1 MTRDSPRRSPWLLAT
16 APFRTGDRRTLMST
30 LTERPGLNAPMGPNG
45 HPLPPARTVRYNPS
59 GAELQALTSRM
70 PQARRTSFSNYNVQT
85 RVVSRSKE
93 STYLVT
99 DDASETTGKAI
110 SRAEGARIAALQDAY
125 IAAQPMLVIDGFIGN
140 DLEQRSRVRLYIE
153 EANANIAGMQQQ
165 LYFPPD
171 APADE
176 WLPELSMIYTPNLTM
191 PGYPDDRM
199 IAVDLEAGVT
209 RVMNSDYFGESKKG
223 GLRMWN
229 ALVYERGGLAM
240 HAGCKVVPTDGGE
253 RTMLII
259 GLSGTG
265 KTTTTFTRQN
275 NSQPV
280 QDDFI
285 GLFAGGKVV
294 GTENGCFAKTFGLDP
309 AHEPAIHGAVVK
321 PDAYLEN
328 VSQHEEGGPVDFFD
342 TSYTKNGRAT
352 FPMAS
357 LGIWRDPREIGPVNH
372 LLILNRN
379 DNIIPAVARLS
390 REQAAAY
397 FMLGET
403 QGTSAGG
410 AAEEG
415 RALRVPGTNPFYP
428 HRDEQQANRFHD
440 LMGSCDFDVFLLN
453 TGRVGGG
460 DGDARSKKVAIEH
473 SGAIVKAIA
482 EGTISWERD
491 PDFGYEVASALPGL
505 EDLELLQ
512 PRRLYERTGRAAE
525 YAAWVERL
533 RRERVEFLER
543 YAGLLPG
550 IVDAIR

>member
-1 MTRDSPRRSPWLLAT
+1 
-16 APFRTGDRRTLMST
+16 MST
-30 LTERPGLNAPMGPNG
+30 LTERPGSNAPMGPNG
-45 HPLPPARTVRYNPS
+45 HRLPPARAVRYNPS
-59 GAELQALTSRM
+59 AAELQVLTSHM
-70 PQARRTSFSNYNVQT
+70 QQARRTSFANYNVQT
-85 RVVSRSKE
+85 RVVSRSAG

-99 DDASETTGKAI
+99 DDPSETTGKAI
-110 SRAEGARIAALQDAY
+110 PSAEGARIARLQDAY
-125 IAAQPMLVIDGFIGN
+125 VAGTEMLVVDGYLGN

-171 APADE
+171 APADK
-176 WLPELSMIYTPNLTM
+176 WQPELSLIYTPNLPM
-191 PGYPDDRM
+191 PDYPEERLM
-199 IAVDLEAGVT
+199 AVDLASGVT
-209 RVMNSDYFGESKKG
+209 RIMNSDYFGESKKG

-240 HAGCKVVPTDGGE
+240 HAGCKVVPTDRGE

-285 GLFAGGKVV
+285 GLFAGGRVV

-328 VSQHEEGGPVDFFD
+328 VSQQEDGGPVDFFD
-342 TSYTKNGRAT
+342 ASYTKNGRAT

-357 LGIWRDPREIGPVNH
+357 LGIWRDPRDIGPVNH

-428 HRDEQQANRFHD
+428 HRDEQQANRFLE
-440 LMGSCDFDVFLLN
+440 LMASSSFDVFLLN

-460 DGDARSKKVAIEH
+460 EGDPRSRKVAIEH

-482 EGTISWERD
+482 EGTASWVRD
-491 PDFGYEVASALPGL
+491 PDFGYEVASSLPGID
-505 EDLELLQ
+505 DLELLQ
-512 PRRLYERTGRAAE
+512 PRRLYQRTGRADE
-525 YAAWVERL
+525 YATWVEGL
-533 RRERVEFLER
+533 KRERIEFLQR
-543 YAGLLPG
+543 YSGLNAEILAA
-550 IVDAIR
+550 VE

>member
-1 MTRDSPRRSPWLLAT
+1 
-16 APFRTGDRRTLMST
+16 MST

-45 HPLPPARTVRYNPS
+45 HPLPRAREVRYNPS
-59 GAELQALTSRM
+59 AEELQARTSRM
-70 PQARRTSFSNYNVQT
+70 PQARRTSFGNYNIQT
-85 RVVSRSKE
+85 KVVSRSKE

-99 DDASETTGKAI
+99 DDPAETTGKAI
-110 SRAEGARIAALQDAY
+110 SRAEAARIAARQDAY
-125 IAAQPMLVIDGFIGN
+125 VAEQPMLVIDGFLGN
-140 DLEQRSRVRLYIE
+140 DPEQRSRVRLYIE

-176 WLPELSMIYTPNLTM
+176 WQPEFSLIYTPNLPM
-191 PGYPDDRM
+191 PGYPDERL

-209 RVMNSDYFGESKKG
+209 RIMNSDYFGESKKG

-240 HAGCKVVPTDGGE
+240 HAGCKVVPTEAGE

-309 AHEPAIHGAVVK
+309 GHEPAIHGAVVK
-321 PDAYLEN
+321 ADAYLEN
-328 VSQHEEGGPVDFFD
+328 VSQHEPDGPVDFFD

-410 AAEEG
+410 VAEEG

-453 TGRVGGG
+453 TGRVGGV

-482 EGTISWERD
+482 ERTIEWERD
-491 PDFGYEVASALPGL
+491 PDFGYLVASVLPGVD
-505 EDLELLQ
+505 DLELLQ
-512 PRRLYERTGRAAE
+512 PRLLYERTGRGDQ
-525 YAAWVERL
+525 YANWVTRLKQERI
-533 RRERVEFLER
+533 EFLGQ
-543 YAGLLPG
+543 YTGLSAEILA
-550 IVDAIR
+550 AIR

>member
-1 MTRDSPRRSPWLLAT
+1 
-16 APFRTGDRRTLMST
+16 MST
-30 LTERPGLNAPMGPNG
+30 LAERPTAPAPMGPHG
-45 HPLPPARTVRYNPS
+45 RRLPAARRLRYNPS
-59 GAELQALTSRM
+59 PAELQALTSHM
-70 PQARRTSFSNYNVQT
+70 PQARRTSFGNYNVQT
-85 RVVSRSKE
+85 KVVSRSKE

-99 DDASETTGKAI
+99 DDPTQTTGKSI
-110 SRAEGARIAALQDAY
+110 SRAEAARIGALQDAY
-125 IAAQPMLVIDGFIGN
+125 VAETNMLVIDGYLGN
-140 DLEQRSRVRLYIE
+140 DEGQRSRVRLYIE
-153 EANANIAGMQQQ
+153 EAHANIAGMQQQ

-171 APADE
+171 ALADE
-176 WLPELSMIYTPNLTM
+176 WQPELSLIYTPNLPM
-191 PGYPDDRM
+191 PGYPDDRL
-199 IAVDLEAGVT
+199 ISVDLEAGVT
-209 RVMNSDYFGESKKG
+209 RIMNSDYFGESKKG

-240 HAGCKVVPTDGGE
+240 HAGCKVIPTDAGE

-285 GLFAGGKVV
+285 GLFEGGKVV

-328 VSQHEEGGPVDFFD
+328 VSQKEADGPVDFFD

-415 RALRVPGTNPFYP
+415 RALRVPGTNPFFPY
-428 HRDEQQANRFHD
+428 RDEQQANRFHD
-440 LMGSCDFDVFLLN
+440 LMGTTDFDVFLLN
-453 TGRVGGG
+453 TGRVGGVE
-460 DGDARSKKVAIEH
+460 GDARSKKVAIEH

-482 EGTISWERD
+482 EGTTQWERD
-491 PDFGYEVASALPGL
+491 PDFGYLVASLLPGVD
-505 EDLELLQ
+505 DLELLQ
-512 PRRLYERTGRAAE
+512 PRLLYERTGRSDE
-525 YAAWVERL
+525 YRSWVERL
-533 RRERVEFLER
+533 KRERIEFLEG
-543 YAGLLPG
+543 YAGLAPE
-550 IVDAIR
+550 IVAAVR

>member
-1 MTRDSPRRSPWLLAT
+1 
-16 APFRTGDRRTLMST
+16 
-30 LTERPGLNAPMGPNG
+30 
-45 HPLPPARTVRYNPS
+45 
-59 GAELQALTSRM
+59 M
-70 PQARRTSFSNYNVQT
+70 PQARRTSFNNYNVQT

-99 DDASETTGKAI
+99 DDPAETTGKAI
-110 SRAEGARIAALQDAY
+110 SKADAARIAALQDAY
-125 IAAQPMLVIDGFIGN
+125 VAGTEMLVIDGYLGN
-140 DLEQRSRVRLYIE
+140 DPEQRSRVRLYIE

-171 APADE
+171 AGPDD
-176 WLPELSMIYTPNLTM
+176 WDPELSLIYPPTLPM
-191 PGYPDDRM
+191 PGYPDDRL

-209 RVMNSDYFGESKKG
+209 RIMNSDYFGESKKG

-229 ALVYERGGLAM
+229 ALVYQRGGLAM
-240 HAGCKVVPTDGGE
+240 HAGCKVVPTDAGE

-285 GLFAGGKVV
+285 GLFPGGKVV

-309 AHEPAIHGAVVK
+309 AHEPAIYGAVVK

-328 VSQHEEGGPVDFFD
+328 VSQQVEGGPVDFFD
-342 TSYTKNGRAT
+342 TTYTKNGRAT
-352 FPMAS
+352 FPMSS
-357 LGIWRDPREIGPVNH
+357 LGIWRDPREIGAVNH

-379 DNIIPAVARLS
+379 DNIIPAVARLT

-440 LMGSCDFDVFLLN
+440 LMGTCDFDVFLLN
-453 TGRVGGG
+453 TGRVGGT
-460 DGDARSKKVAIEH
+460 DADERSKKVQIEH

-491 PDFGYEVASALPGL
+491 PDFGYEVATWLPGL
-505 EDLELLQ
+505 DDGELLQ
-512 PRRLYERTGRAAE
+512 PRRLYERTGRAAD
-525 YAAWVERL
+525 YAGWVSRL
-533 RRERVEFLER
+533 KRERIEFLEGFP
-543 YAGLLPG
+543 GLSPEILAA
-550 IVDAIR
+550 VS